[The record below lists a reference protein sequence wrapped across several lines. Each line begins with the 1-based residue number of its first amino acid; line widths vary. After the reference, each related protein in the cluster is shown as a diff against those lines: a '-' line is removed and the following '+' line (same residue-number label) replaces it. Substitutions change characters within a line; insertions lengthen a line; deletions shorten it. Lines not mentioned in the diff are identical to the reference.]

1 MEKCVIEIINDPND
15 GKYFWLNEKHLEYEI
30 GYSCLTVV
38 TNKYYKSAKNVGMN
52 WMKIQ
57 KKKRQRR
64 FIRNDLGDCLV
75 KTIRTDKINELKKK

>member
-38 TNKYYKSAKNVGMN
+38 TNKYYKKCKKCGHELNENS
-52 WMKIQ
+52 
-57 KKKRQRR
+57 KKK
-64 FIRNDLGDCLV
+64 
-75 KTIRTDKINELKKK
+75 KDKEDSYAMI

>member
-38 TNKYYKSAKNVGMN
+38 TNKYYKKC
-52 WMKIQ
+52 
-57 KKKRQRR
+57 KKCGHE
-64 FIRNDLGDCLV
+64 L
-75 KTIRTDKINELKKK
+75 NEN